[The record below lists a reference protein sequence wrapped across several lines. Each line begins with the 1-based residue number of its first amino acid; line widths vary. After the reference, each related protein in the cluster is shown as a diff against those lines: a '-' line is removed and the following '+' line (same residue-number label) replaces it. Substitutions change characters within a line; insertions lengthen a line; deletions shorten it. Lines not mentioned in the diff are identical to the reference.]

1 MSKCY
6 SQNAANRLAG
16 HRVATNLQL
25 VKNEV
30 SVSAIKQDMP
40 VYTPHTQPTH
50 QNSVKISYLKAREI
64 EKYSLPGCPKKST
77 DAGSHQQSATTVSE
91 LY

>member
-6 SQNAANRLAG
+6 HQNAANRLAG
-16 HRVATNLQL
+16 HREATNLQL

-40 VYTPHTQPTH
+40 VYTPHTHSQFTRT
-50 QNSVKISYLKAREI
+50 QLK
-64 EKYSLPGCPKKST
+64 YNT
-77 DAGSHQQSATTVSE
+77 
-91 LY
+91 

>member
-6 SQNAANRLAG
+6 HQTAANRLAG
-16 HRVATNLQL
+16 HREATNLQL

-40 VYTPHTQPTH
+40 VYTPHTQPIH
-50 QNSVKISYLKAREI
+50 KNSIKISYLKAREI
-64 EKYSLPGCPKKST
+64 GKYSLPGCPRK
-77 DAGSHQQSATTVSE
+77 E
-91 LY
+91 YRC